1 MTLPPLISAA
11 GEILRALIPKLRVT
25 VLVVPRSEHP
35 ISSAGKCS
43 SHRRGPGTFL
53 VRYIAIRSEAMRIA
67 ETSAADQTACVVHSP
82 LSETRL
88 RRARPIGRLTLAVN
102 TGDVNCSLDLQTQ
115 G

>member
-1 MTLPPLISAA
+1 VPCAEISARL
-11 GEILRALIPKLRVT
+11 GIPVGSIGPSRRQSLNKLRRHPAIAALINAESRH
-25 VLVVPRSEHP
+25 RST
-35 ISSAGKCS
+35 SSPTLGAS
-43 SHRRGPGTFL
+43 
-53 VRYIAIRSEAMRIA
+53 AIRSEATRIV